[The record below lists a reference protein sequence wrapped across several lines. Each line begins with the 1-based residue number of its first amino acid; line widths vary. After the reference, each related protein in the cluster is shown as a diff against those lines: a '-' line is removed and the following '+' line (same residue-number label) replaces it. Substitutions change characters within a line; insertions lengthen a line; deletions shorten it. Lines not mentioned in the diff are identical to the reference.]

1 MFEFRLLY
9 GVCVLWPFTS
19 SLFDE
24 AYVALEVGSEA
35 LWWYGT
41 NIGSDLYGLL

>member
-1 MFEFRLLY
+1 VWRAQ
-9 GVCVLWPFTS
+9 VSIVTS

-24 AYVALEVGSEA
+24 AYVALEAGSEA

-41 NIGSDLYGLL
+41 SIGSDLYGLL